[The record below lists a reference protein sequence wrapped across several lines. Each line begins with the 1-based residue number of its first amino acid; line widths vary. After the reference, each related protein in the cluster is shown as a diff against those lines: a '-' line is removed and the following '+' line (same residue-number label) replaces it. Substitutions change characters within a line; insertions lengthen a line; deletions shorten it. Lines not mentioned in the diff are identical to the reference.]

1 MRPLSFLFAGVSCG
15 YGFGGATYPPAKPRR
30 VPSICTTIRTASG
43 WPLSGACA
51 SSHAMWCVQGFRW
64 IASGHVQ
71 QAYVDAG
78 RVITYACKPS
88 VPITATD
95 AGSASSSAA
104 FKRLLPNEAAALI
117 ATSTIFSALSF
128 LLPAANT
135 FVCVNANFQ
144 QHAFV
149 HEPGMLQDSVPNITS
164 ETRQIPFIQ

>member
-1 MRPLSFLFAGVSCG
+1 MSPVSFLFAGVSCG

-30 VPSICTTIRTASG
+30 VPSICTTIRKASG
-43 WPLSGACA
+43 WRLSGACA
-51 SSHAMWCVQGFRW
+51 SSHAMWCLQGFRW
-64 IASGHVQ
+64 IASGRV

-88 VPITATD
+88 VPITVTD

-104 FKRLLPNEAAALI
+104 FKRILSYEAAALI
-117 ATSTIFSALSF
+117 AASTIFSALSF

-135 FVCVNANFQ
+135 FVCVKANFQ
-144 QHAFV
+144 QHALV

-164 ETRQIPFIQ
+164 ETRQELFIQ

>member
-1 MRPLSFLFAGVSCG
+1 
-15 YGFGGATYPPAKPRR
+15 
-30 VPSICTTIRTASG
+30 
-43 WPLSGACA
+43 
-51 SSHAMWCVQGFRW
+51 MWCLQGFRW

-88 VPITATD
+88 VPITDTD

-104 FKRLLPNEAAALI
+104 FKRLLSNEAAALI
-117 ATSTIFSALSF
+117 AASTIFSALSF

-135 FVCVNANFQ
+135 FACVKATFQ
-144 QHAFV
+144 QHALV

-164 ETRQIPFIQ
+164 ETRQVPFIQ